1 MWSLIII
8 SHILMAVSFFMLL
21 FSSINGHFV
30 VNELGVLSLSLTSIF
45 AVMTYVFTQSLV
57 LFLIIAVNKNIKNL
71 ILDHKITVEDSLYSS
86 YKYKMHMHTSLN
98 LLFIV
103 ILGILFG
110 GVHTGLINQTIHNI
124 FFMIGT
130 VHYLYTIYIQYHCF
144 KQIIKLIIRVNDMI
158 IIKL

>member
-30 VNELGVLSLSLTSIF
+30 VNELGYLSLALSSIF
-45 AVMTYVFTQSLV
+45 SIMIYVFTQSLV
-57 LFLIIAVNKNIKNL
+57 LFLIIGINKNIKNL
-71 ILDHKITVEDSLYSS
+71 ILEHNIIIENNLYSS

-98 LLFIV
+98 LFFMV
-103 ILGILFG
+103 TLGILFG
-110 GVHTGLINQTIHNI
+110 AVHTGLINQTIHNI

-130 VHYLYTIYIQYHCF
+130 IHYLYTIYIQYHCF